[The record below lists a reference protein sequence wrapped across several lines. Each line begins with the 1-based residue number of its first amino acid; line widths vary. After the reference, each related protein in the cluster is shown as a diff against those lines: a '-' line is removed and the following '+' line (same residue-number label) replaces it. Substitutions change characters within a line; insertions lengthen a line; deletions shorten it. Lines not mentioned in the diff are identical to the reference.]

1 MSKAFNLA
9 LLANNVNSAGLLDGG
24 AVNGPVA
31 NATDAV
37 NADNADNA
45 TNATNATNLV
55 TASFSIVESGGKL
68 VIKYGA
74 TTIVS
79 ISSTGEIIAT
89 DNVTAYGTP

>member
-37 NADNADNA
+37 NADNATTADSTPVLST
-45 TNATNATNLV
+45 TN
-55 TASFSIVESGGKL
+55 FSISEVGGKL
-68 VIKYGA
+68 VVKYG
-74 TTIVS
+74 TTIIVS
-79 ISSTGEIIAT
+79 ISSTGEIIT
-89 DNVTAYGTP
+89 SDNVTAYGTP